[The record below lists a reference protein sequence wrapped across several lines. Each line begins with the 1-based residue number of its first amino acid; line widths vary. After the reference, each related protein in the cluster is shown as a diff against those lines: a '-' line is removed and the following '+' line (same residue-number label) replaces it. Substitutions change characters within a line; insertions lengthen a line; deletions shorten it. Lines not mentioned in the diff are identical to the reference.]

1 MDEIKRIAASELP
14 EVEKLAQAFRCVTD
28 RIVED
33 SQRELELLRAL
44 GDPQAVLK
52 EQVKLSTI
60 QHARSVFAQ
69 CHLMVT
75 GRKAWDE

>member
-14 EVEKLAQAFRCVTD
+14 EVEKLALAFRWVTD

-52 EQVKLSTI
+52 EQIKLSTI
-60 QHARSVFAQ
+60 LHARSIFAQ